1 MRQHFHKPITKVTFK
16 LLKQKIFLYV
26 IQNKNP
32 FQNSNHRIQLE
43 ISITQH
49 KIYLKPIQTIKNK
62 SMYNKSLIIQYDIKN
77 YILNSN
83 IIFKIQTQQ
92 NLFYQLNF
100 YNRIEETKT
109 CNCKKSKCLKLYC
122 DCFAA
127 GKLCSSKCNCC
138 GCFNNSSN
146 LLERNLYMEKMVERN
161 PEAFN
166 QKIKEVDQKLA
177 HTKGC
182 NCRKSGCKKK
192 YCECYQMGIEC
203 NDNCKCDGCQ
213 NCTANK
219 LVKIFTQQDNSQFS
233 RQLKQLS
240 QPF

>member
-1 MRQHFHKPITKVTFK
+1 MRQHFHKHSTKVTFK
-16 LLKQKIFLYV
+16 LHKQKIFPYA
-26 IQNKNP
+26 IQNKNH
-32 FQNSNHRIQLE
+32 FQSSNHRIQSE
-43 ISITQH
+43 IQIIWH

-62 SMYNKSLIIQYDIKN
+62 SKQHIYLIITIRYKELYFKFKYHIQNINLIKF
-77 YILNSN
+77 ILL
-83 IIFKIQTQQ
+83 IK
-92 NLFYQLNF
+92 FY
-100 YNRIEETKT
+100 YRIEETKP

-127 GKLCSSKCNCC
+127 NKLCSSKCNCC

-146 LLERNLYMEKMVERN
+146 LLERNLNMKKMMERN
-161 PEAFN
+161 PEAFH
-166 QKIKEVDQKLA
+166 QKIKEVDQKIA
-177 HTKGC
+177 HAKGC

-203 NDNCKCDGCQ
+203 SDHCKCDGCK
-213 NCTANK
+213 NCSSNQ
-219 LVKIFTQQDNSQFS
+219 LVKIFTQQDISQFS